1 MGAGRGSP
9 FLSVSFSFYPPT
21 TNPVP
26 AASFLSPRLGWP
38 GCESCSSLVRSRQAG
53 AQLGTHTGT
62 HTLQW
67 TRTET
72 QVQKDAHRQKR
83 SQSIRE
89 YMYTRSSTQAQTYT
103 ELHIYRINMVTKSQP
118 RSPLRSSLKQYLIQY
133 RSLSLGLTRA
143 RTHTRTPLNRKSV
156 GFQRPGGCGAS
167 RARAHRSPRRT
178 ERARSPPFLRAGHQ
192 RRPTAAWAFA
202 ARPRSCREVPSQ
214 SPASFQTPKRKK
226 AKSQPFASIQH
237 TFGEWL
243 LASDLQNRFPRG
255 VPGRAETARVTEAG
269 VEHS

>member
-1 MGAGRGSP
+1 MDPHGDTSTKGR
-9 FLSVSFSFYPPT
+9 T
-21 TNPVP
+21 
-26 AASFLSPRLGWP
+26 
-38 GCESCSSLVRSRQAG
+38 QAK
-53 AQLGTHTGT
+53 T
-62 HTLQW
+62 
-67 TRTET
+67 
-72 QVQKDAHRQKR
+72 
-83 SQSIRE
+83 QSIHPGIHV
-89 YMYTRSSTQAQTYT
+89 YTIQHTSSNVHRTTHLQNKHGYQISTS
-103 ELHIYRINMVTKSQP
+103 ESSQIQP
-118 RSPLRSSLKQYLIQY
+118 ISDPDIKQYLIQY

-143 RTHTRTPLNRKSV
+143 RTHTRTPLNRNSV